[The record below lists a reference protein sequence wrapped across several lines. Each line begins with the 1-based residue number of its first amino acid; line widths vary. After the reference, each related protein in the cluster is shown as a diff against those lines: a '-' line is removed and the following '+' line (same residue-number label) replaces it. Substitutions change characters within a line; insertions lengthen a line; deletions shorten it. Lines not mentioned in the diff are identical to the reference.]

1 MAVAFGNVSGTD
13 FNATGVASTAD
24 AQVTKPTAT
33 VDGTLQ
39 LIFGTIRSLTAGTHL
54 ITNFADEAVIASEN
68 SSTLLQAGA
77 LWRLGLTADGATV
90 NYNHSNA
97 AAVEKS
103 ALVMV
108 LTGHN
113 AASPI
118 RAFGTP
124 VGGNGTSAVS
134 PDTSAATAGDLIVR
148 GLIWYDD
155 GDGLTITHPG
165 SHTAIAADF
174 RHASAGGAG
183 IAVSFATAA
192 GGAPGTA
199 AWTLPSARD
208 YVAFTV
214 VIATAA
220 GGTVNTETLTDTIT
234 ASDSAARFAIRGN
247 VSTDNITLAD
257 AVFWWWYRT
266 RVMTDNL
273 VITEGAT
280 ETSTVSNVHAID
292 EITVSDGIVAWLRRT
307 RLAQDAIAITDEA
320 IASTIGYLIFVS
332 VLTSQLTITDQALT
346 TRYFSRLLE
355 SGVLTS
361 DQALRALLVT
371 RNLLDT
377 IDVEDQGLTALQRF
391 ILLTDAISL
400 DDSLASVVVTPTVP
414 GVTNPRILI
423 GFDQPRIELGGYG
436 F

>member
-1 MAVAFGNVSGTD
+1 MTILATTPDYATVGNFGGTD
-13 FNATGVASTAD
+13 VCLYNNLAIAIA
-24 AQVTKPTAT
+24 
-33 VDGTLQ
+33 
-39 LIFGTIRSLTAGTHL
+39 TAGTVSN
-54 ITNFADEAVIASEN
+54 IAVYLPATAWDVSATTIKLRLYRESDGTFVTGGEV
-68 SSTLLQAGA
+68 TL
-77 LWRLGLTADGATV
+77 TSADGVGTV
-90 NYNHSNA
+90 LKA
-97 AAVEKS
+97 I
-103 ALVMV
+103 
-108 LTGHN
+108 TPF
-113 AASPI
+113 AASLAEEFRLLFVSDGIAPM
-118 RAFGTP
+118 FLDNGNTFETLQP
-124 VGGNGTSAVS
+124 VGTY
-134 PDTSAATAGDLIVR
+134 AAPPTTLV
-148 GLIWYDD
+148 
-155 GDGLTITHPG
+155 PG
-165 SHTAIAADF
+165 SDAEATRAKFKWALDGTE
-174 RHASAGGAG
+174 GGG
-183 IAVSFATAA
+183 SV
-192 GGAPGTA
+192 
-199 AWTLPSARD
+199 
-208 YVAFTV
+208 
-214 VIATAA
+214 
-220 GGTVNTETLTDTIT
+220 VNTEVLTDTLT
-234 ASDSAARFAIRGN
+234 PSDSATRWAVRGN

-257 AVFWWWYRT
+257 ALSRWWYRT
-266 RVMTDNL
+266 RVLTDSL

-355 SGVLTS
+355 SGALTS

-377 IDVEDQGLTALQRF
+377 IDVDDQGLTALQRF